1 MQIWIKE
8 WSSNTQ
14 GSSRTLKLLYTQC
27 FEACLKTYAEYCECE
42 VVSKVSIVLWE
53 EQENVVHHEEKEVD
67 KTKKMG
73 PDVDSF
79 IRPYEC
85 TERGRERE
93 CVWFRDI

>member
-1 MQIWIKE
+1 M
-8 WSSNTQ
+8 
-14 GSSRTLKLLYTQC
+14 
-27 FEACLKTYAEYCECE
+27 
-42 VVSKVSIVLWE
+42 SIVLWE